1 MNRKRPPS
9 IKSQFFSPENFQIL
23 KDLITDSIA
32 RNLRVKI
39 KGKYDKDILED
50 MKDVFSNKP
59 KKEKGEEEEIYIQK
73 LNKNVLSISLG
84 KISDNVSK
92 KISEDLIDK
101 HKVNIRPESTTSN
114 SKKKL
119 LIILIKLIV
128 KEHYQFLIEKI

>member
-32 RNLRVKI
+32 RNLRVK

-50 MKDVFSNKP
+50 MKVFLAISQ
-59 KKEKGEEEEIYIQK
+59 KKKREEEEIYIQK

-84 KISDNVSK
+84 KISEMYPK
-92 KISEDLIDK
+92 K
-101 HKVNIRPESTTSN
+101 
-114 SKKKL
+114 
-119 LIILIKLIV
+119 
-128 KEHYQFLIEKI
+128 